1 MSERFGTPSINRP
14 ASVAR
19 SAAVK
24 RLKTFYK
31 ITLADDDFD
40 LAAAIIAETDRGS
53 VILLTTAVEDQL
65 TRRIK
70 AEMVDLT
77 SDESNRL
84 FGPDAPLG
92 SFSAKIKLGYAL
104 GAIDGDISSI
114 CDLLREMRN
123 ACAHS
128 GRPVSFADPELSDV
142 MQAAFSYTSDEYTS
156 PDAYKAIDMLG
167 KMHLIW
173 LTAWLMHAIRTGDKS
188 AASELVNELI
198 ADATDHA
205 GAALKRQRTS
215 QKKRLEQSP
224 PKGRSRQKE

>member
-1 MSERFGTPSINRP
+1 MSGKDHKTP
-14 ASVAR
+14 VAR

-24 RLKTFYK
+24 RLKAFYK
-31 ITLADDDFD
+31 ATLADDDYD
-40 LAAAIIAETDRGS
+40 LGEAVVSETDRGA

-70 AEMVDLT
+70 IEMVSLT
-77 SDESNRL
+77 ADQTNRL

-104 GAIDGDISSI
+104 GVIDSDVACM

-128 GRPVSFADPELSDV
+128 GRAVSFADGELSDV
-142 MQAAFSYTSDEYTS
+142 MLAAFSYTSEQYTPTS
-156 PDAYKAIDMLG
+156 VYKDLRELG

-173 LTAWLMHAIRTGDKS
+173 LVAWLMRAITTGDKDS
-188 AASELVNELI
+188 ASDLVNTLI
-198 ADATDHA
+198 ADATEEA
-205 GAALKRQRTS
+205 GTDLKRQQAW
-215 QKKRLEQSP
+215 QKSRAERSSP
-224 PKGRSRQKE
+224 KNPLRHGGSND